1 MVLRSTHQPHTT
13 TLFLR
18 LGHDYFQSIKS
29 TMSSP
34 TPSKVAYTGPSVQIM
49 LSSKTLATNI
59 IKYHNHPNSDSILD
73 DSNLSLLEAFVR
85 DPSQRTQILAQ
96 EGIDVNGPLEG
107 KQVGLAAYAVW
118 AHGKN
123 KAEGGSVLK
132 EEDVEL
138 LRRWFESGK
147 RNV

>member
-1 MVLRSTHQPHTT
+1 
-13 TLFLR
+13 
-18 LGHDYFQSIKS
+18 
-29 TMSSP
+29 MSSP

-96 EGIDVNGPLEG
+96 EGIDVNEPLEG
-107 KQVGLAAYAVW
+107 KQVGLATYAVW
-118 AHGKN
+118 AHGRDE
-123 KAEGGSVLK
+123 AEGGSVLK

-138 LRRWFESGK
+138 LRVWFGSGK
-147 RNV
+147 RDV

>member
-1 MVLRSTHQPHTT
+1 M
-13 TLFLR
+13 
-18 LGHDYFQSIKS
+18 
-29 TMSSP
+29 
-34 TPSKVAYTGPSVQIM
+34 
-49 LSSKTLATNI
+49 
-59 IKYHNHPNSDSILD
+59 
-73 DSNLSLLEAFVR
+73 R

-96 EGIDVNGPLEG
+96 EGIDVNEPLEG

-118 AHGKN
+118 AHGKDE
-123 KAEGGSVLK
+123 AEGGSVLK